1 MRCVE
6 CFKRQTSSS
15 FPLEEGLF
23 GINQLLAT
31 ERAKGVTVKERK

>member
-6 CFKRQTSSS
+6 CFKGQTSPS

-23 GINQLLAT
+23 DINQLLAT
-31 ERAKGVTVKERK
+31 ERAEGMKVKERE